1 VPAWRNWA
9 GDQVCTPAAV
19 VATASE
25 SELVDVVARADRVRV
40 AGSGHSFSDIAL
52 TEGTQVSLR
61 RFHRV
66 LDSDASSGLVRVQ
79 GGIRLHELGIEL
91 ARRGLAME
99 NLGDVDAQTLA
110 GALATG
116 THGTGVGFRNLSSRV
131 EAMRLVTADG
141 AMDVTG
147 GDELRAARVSL
158 GALGVATEI
167 TLRCRPPYT
176 LRRTDERRPLTE
188 TLDRLDDLAT
198 ERERFEF
205 FAFPYARW
213 ALWRTTEE
221 TSDAPSPPGR
231 TERYVND
238 IALENGAFGL
248 LCRAGRTAPRLIPSI
263 DRLLGRL
270 AGGSTRVDRS
280 HRIYANPRLVHFTE
294 MEYAVPR
301 AAGAEAVRAVFDLVE
316 RSRLP
321 VLFPLEVRFGAPDDA
336 LISPGAG
343 RDSCYVAVHM
353 YRGMDFEPYF
363 RAVEDIMRA
372 HDGRP
377 HWGKRHFR
385 TAAELSGLYPDWR
398 RFQVVRDRL
407 DPRRVFSNAHT
418 DRVLG
423 R

>member
-1 VPAWRNWA
+1 MGRWRNWA
-9 GDQVCTPAAV
+9 GDQVCTPAERVEPRSEEALIEAV
-19 VATASE
+19 AHAPG
-25 SELVDVVARADRVRV
+25 RVRV

-52 TEGTQVSLR
+52 TDGLQVSLAH
-61 RFHRV
+61 FDRV
-66 LDSDASSGLVRVQ
+66 LDFDGEGLVRVQ
-79 GGIRLHELGIEL
+79 GGIWLHELGIEL
-91 ARRGLAME
+91 ARRRLAME

-131 EAMRLVTADG
+131 EGMRLVTADG
-141 AMDVTG
+141 VHDVS
-147 GDELRAARVSL
+147 DRDDLRAAKVSL

-167 TLRCRPPYT
+167 QLRCQPLYT
-176 LRRTDERRPLTE
+176 LRRTDERKPLSE
-188 TLDRLDDLAT
+188 TLDNLQDLAT

-213 ALWRTTEE
+213 ALWRTTEQ
-221 TSDAPSPPGR
+221 TDDAPKPPGAI
-231 TERYVND
+231 ERFVND
-238 IALENGAFGL
+238 IVLENGVFGA
-248 LCRAGRTAPRLIPSI
+248 LCRVGRALPGLIPPI

-270 AGGSTRVDRS
+270 AGGGVRIDRS
-280 HRIYANPRLVHFTE
+280 ARIYANPRLVHFTE
-294 MEYAVPR
+294 MEYALPR
-301 AAGAEAVRAVFDLVE
+301 AAGAEAVRGVFDLVE
-316 RSRLP
+316 RERLP

-336 LISPGAG
+336 FLSPGAG

-363 RAVEDIMRA
+363 RAVEEIMRGYE
-372 HDGRP
+372 GRP

-385 TAAELSGLYPDWR
+385 TAAELSGLYPDWG

-407 DPRRVFSNAHT
+407 DPRRAFANDYT

-423 R
+423 N

>member
-1 VPAWRNWA
+1 VEPS
-9 GDQVCTPAAV
+9 
-19 VATASE
+19 SE
-25 SELVDVVARADRVRV
+25 AELVEAVGRAPGRVRV

-52 TEGTQVSLR
+52 TDGLQVSLR
-61 RFHRV
+61 RMDRV
-66 LDSDASSGLVRVQ
+66 LDSDSSTGLVRVQ

-141 AMDVTG
+141 VMDIDG
-147 GDELRAARVSL
+147 GDELKAARVSL

-167 TLRCRPPYT
+167 QLRCQPLYT
-176 LRRTDERRPLTE
+176 LRRTDERRSLQE
-188 TLDRLDDLAT
+188 TLERLDALAT
-198 ERERFEF
+198 ERQRFEF

-221 TSDAPSPPGR
+221 TPDPPKPPGR
-231 TERYVND
+231 AERFVAD
-238 IALENGAFGL
+238 IVLENGVFGL
-248 LCRAGRTAPRLIPSI
+248 LCRIGRAVPRLIPSI
-263 DRLLGRL
+263 DRAFGRL
-270 AGGSTRVDRS
+270 TGGSVRVDRS
-280 HRIYANPRLVHFTE
+280 HRIYANPRLVRFTE
-294 MEYAVPR
+294 MEYAIPR
-301 AAGAEAVRAVFDLVE
+301 AAGADAVRAVFDLVE
-316 RSRLP
+316 RERLP

-336 LISPGAG
+336 LLSPGAG

-353 YRGMDFEPYF
+353 YRGMDFEHYF
-363 RAVEDIMRA
+363 RSVEEIMKR

-385 TAAELSGLYPDWR
+385 TAGDLSGLYPDWG

-407 DPRRVFSNAHT
+407 DPRRVFANGYT

-423 R
+423 H